1 MDDYYPKGLEN
12 FSLNCYMNS
21 ILQCLFYCKEFR
33 EKIINMNVNNSE
45 TMLRLLKDL
54 FVELKKCKLKYLIPK
69 KIKNKLNEYELFED
83 YKEADALDLLE
94 FIFNS
99 IIYANIKE
107 NSICESVL
115 YEEKRNNK
123 KDMFI
128 ESKSG
133 IDFKNI
139 INEFFLGFYEKEF
152 KCNNNH
158 FNYSFQSEYRIIF
171 PLEEISLFYKNK
183 KENLDLDDCFL
194 YILRKQEIKEKCFC
208 KKKFNLTEKIYKTPE
223 ILIIILDR
231 GKNKLYKKIVKFPEN
246 LDLLKY
252 IDEEEKNKFSNHYK
266 LIGVLAHKGNS
277 GRFGHYISFCLCDDN
292 NYYRFDDKNVEKIK
306 FERNKRINDY
316 PLYEGSAYI
325 LFYKREKKYENQN
338 KMNYN
343 KNSLQNGNFNN
354 TYEKI
359 NINKLPKI
367 KINFKK
373 IIIDDIDSK
382 IRKYDFSIENNN
394 ETSCKWKNKK
404 KDYIL
409 IIFEKECIE
418 STIFIKNITKGYY
431 TQTPNFD
438 NHIKWKISWN
448 NDEISLKNYI
458 SDFHFKL
465 NNFYIF
471 NN

>member
-1 MDDYYPKGLEN
+1 
-12 FSLNCYMNS
+12 
-21 ILQCLFYCKEFR
+21 
-33 EKIINMNVNNSE
+33 MNVNNSE

-54 FVELKKCKLKYLIPK
+54 FIELKKCKLKYLIPK

-194 YILRKQEIKEKCFC
+194 YILRKQEIKE
-208 KKKFNLTEKIYKTPE
+208 
-223 ILIIILDR
+223 
-231 GKNKLYKKIVKFPEN
+231 
-246 LDLLKY
+246 
-252 IDEEEKNKFSNHYK
+252 
-266 LIGVLAHKGNS
+266 
-277 GRFGHYISFCLCDDN
+277 
-292 NYYRFDDKNVEKIK
+292 
-306 FERNKRINDY
+306 
-316 PLYEGSAYI
+316 
-325 LFYKREKKYENQN
+325 
-338 KMNYN
+338 
-343 KNSLQNGNFNN
+343 
-354 TYEKI
+354 
-359 NINKLPKI
+359 
-367 KINFKK
+367 
-373 IIIDDIDSK
+373 
-382 IRKYDFSIENNN
+382 
-394 ETSCKWKNKK
+394 
-404 KDYIL
+404 
-409 IIFEKECIE
+409 
-418 STIFIKNITKGYY
+418 
-431 TQTPNFD
+431 
-438 NHIKWKISWN
+438 
-448 NDEISLKNYI
+448 
-458 SDFHFKL
+458 
-465 NNFYIF
+465 
-471 NN
+471 